1 MRKILYSSVVLGLVA
16 TSASA
21 FDYKVSGSAESFTKW
36 GFNNQKLNKESGAAP
51 TESFTTIF
59 SQLNLNLDLG
69 AGFKAGFGGAI
80 GGLAFD
86 STDGK
91 DPKEPFSAVRN
102 AYYGVSWDR
111 GKVQNYMIQNAF
123 VEYDNDTLYIKAGR
137 YESGKVGEWF
147 SGYNQ
152 GAEAAISLSVLKVWG
167 FLSNRRAFAYDQ
179 WFNDFY
185 RVHGQ
190 YNDSKATRNTYAAGL
205 DLNFGGLT
213 IGAFSYFTPGVYT
226 APGANVT
233 FKSNPSF
240 EGQGFNATTKIRF
253 LAPIADDSRVA
264 GKCSA
269 DKADECGL
277 SGRDWGEIGKYSY
290 TLYIDQRFDMDN
302 LFFGVGYYQNFGNAN
317 ELIGRWGNPI
327 GIDIW
332 TAGAYDIGNALTDIV
347 GKNAVTGFGYLGA
360 NYGSFDWKFIGRGT
374 NSPRSAEQSV
384 ALLLNYQIR
393 EDIAI
398 GGKLEW
404 FSDTTKAGYSPVVF
418 GYGKGETPHKLKEKR
433 TDDRSHAFFY
443 IRHTF

>member
-16 TSASA
+16 SSASA

-36 GFNNQKLNKESGAAP
+36 GFNNQQLNKTTGAAP

-91 DPKEPFSAVRN
+91 DPNQPFSAVRN
-102 AYYGVSWDR
+102 AYYGVSLDR
-111 GKVQNYMIQNAF
+111 GKVQNYMFQNAF
-123 VEYDNDTLYIKAGR
+123 VEYDNNTFYVKAGR

-152 GAEAAISLSVLKVWG
+152 GAEAALNISVLKVWG
-167 FLSNRRAFAYDQ
+167 FFSNRRAFAYDQ

-190 YNDSKATRNTYAAGL
+190 YNDSIATRNTYAAGL

-213 IGAFSYFTPGVYT
+213 IGAFSYFTPGIYT

-253 LAPIADDSRVA
+253 LAPIADDRIAFTQGSPN
-264 GKCSA
+264 
-269 DKADECGL
+269 
-277 SGRDWGEIGKYSY
+277 RDWGEIGKNSY
-290 TLYIDQRFDMDN
+290 TLYIDQRFDVDN
-302 LFFGVGYYQNFGNAN
+302 FFFGAGYYQNFGNAN

-347 GKNAVTGFGYLGA
+347 GKNAVTGFGYLGS

-404 FSDTTKAGYSPVVF
+404 FSDTTKAGYTPIVF
-418 GYGKGETPHKLKEKR
+418 GDSAGTKLDKKR

>member
-16 TSASA
+16 SSASA

-36 GFNNQKLNKESGAAP
+36 GFNNQQLNKTTGAAP

-59 SQLNLNLDLG
+59 SQLNLDLDLG

-86 STDGK
+86 STRGN
-91 DPKEPFSAVRN
+91 DPTQTWSAVQN

-111 GKVQNYMIQNAF
+111 KKIQNYMFQNAF
-123 VEYDNDTLYIKAGR
+123 VEFDNNTFYIKAGR
-137 YESGKVGEWF
+137 YKSGKVGEWF

-152 GAEAAISLSVLKVWG
+152 GAEAALNISVLKVWG
-167 FLSNRRAFAYDQ
+167 FLSNRRAFAFDQ

-190 YNDSKATRNTYAAGL
+190 YNDSIATRNTYAAGL

-233 FKSNPSF
+233 FQSNPSF

-253 LAPIADDSRVA
+253 LAPIADENKV
-264 GKCSA
+264 GTQ
-269 DKADECGL
+269 
-277 SGRDWGEIGKYSY
+277 SGRDWGEINKYSY
-290 TLYIDQRFDMDN
+290 TLYIDQRFDIDN
-302 LFFGVGYYQNFGNAN
+302 FFFGAGYYQNFGMAN

-347 GKNAVTGFGYLGA
+347 GKNAVTGFGYLGSS
-360 NYGSFDWKFIGRGT
+360 YGSFDWKFIGRGT

-404 FSDTTKAGYSPVVF
+404 FSDTTKAGYTPIVF
-418 GYGKGETPHKLKEKR
+418 GDSAGTKLDKKR